1 MKMNFKFNALAA
13 AVIMAA
19 SAPALAAVEGG
30 PTGNGELVLN
40 ARYYGGTSATTGG
53 DDISGMFDLGIK
65 MNDFIALN
73 GQAGVNKSWDLTQ
86 GAYGAAWNQLTS
98 FVTSH
103 GGTLDEIKFNVIALN
118 SAQISVAG
126 GVSYLT
132 TANVD
137 QYPVIGNAN
146 VKQFVGMQ
154 QYIDANNTRGTNA
167 TDANGASTALPS
179 DPTNSFF
186 GAING
191 FGQGDTW
198 LQKAGLDTTQS
209 LGTSQNLWFL
219 TTSSTSTLAKGITT
233 PFGVDLNHDGSIAGN
248 EFSKFALNTTGM
260 ATFNS
265 PVLSPV
271 PEADTWAMLLAGLGM
286 LGAMVRRR
294 TGA

>member
-1 MKMNFKFNALAA
+1 MKMNFKLKALALTA
-13 AVIMAA
+13 IMTA
-19 SAPALAAVEGG
+19 SAPALAVVEGG
-30 PTGNGELVLN
+30 PDGNGELLLN
-40 ARYYGGTSATTGG
+40 VRYYGGTSATTGG

-73 GQAGVNKSWDLTQ
+73 GQGGVSKSWDLTQ
-86 GAYGAAWNQLTS
+86 GAYGAAWNQVTS

-103 GGTLDEIKFNVIALN
+103 GGALGDIRFNVIALN
-118 SAQISVAG
+118 SAQVNIPG

-137 QYPVIGNAN
+137 QYPVIGNGN
-146 VKQFVGMQ
+146 VKQFANMQ
-154 QYIDANNTRGTNA
+154 QYIDANNTRGTHS
-167 TDANGASTALPS
+167 TDANGASSALPT

-198 LQKAGLDTTQS
+198 LQKAGLDTTQP
-209 LGTSQNLWFL
+209 LGTSQNFWFL

-233 PFGVDLNHDGSIAGN
+233 PFGVDLNHDGSITGS
-248 EFSKFALNTTGM
+248 EFSKFILNDNGGLSF
-260 ATFNS
+260 AS
-265 PVLSPV
+265 PAVSPI
-271 PEADTWAMLLAGLGM
+271 PEADSWAMLLAGLGV

-294 TGA
+294 TGV

>member
-1 MKMNFKFNALAA
+1 MKMNFKLKALVLAT
-13 AVIMAA
+13 VMTA
-19 SAPALAAVEGG
+19 SAPVLAAVEGG

-40 ARYYGGTSATTGG
+40 VRYYGGDSATTGG
-53 DDISGMFDLGIK
+53 DDISGMFDLGIR

-73 GQAGVNKSWDLTQ
+73 GQGGISQNWNLTQ
-86 GAYGAAWNQLTS
+86 GAYANAWNTVTS

-103 GGTLDEIKFNVIALN
+103 GGTLNDIRFNVIALN
-118 SAQISVAG
+118 SAQINVPG

-137 QYPVIGNAN
+137 QYPVIGNGN

-167 TDANGASTALPS
+167 TDANGAATALPT

-209 LGTSQNLWFL
+209 LGTSQNFWFL

-233 PFGVDLNHDGSIAGN
+233 PFGVDLNHDGSITGN
-248 EFSKFALNTTGM
+248 EFSKFTLNADGSLNF
-260 ATFNS
+260 AS
-265 PVLSPV
+265 PVVSAI
-271 PEADTWAMLLAGLGM
+271 PEADTWAMLLAGLGV

-294 TGA
+294 AGV